1 MAKPASPSPCI
12 CKTSCAIATV
22 FLIYM
27 IYKLFMVDKSGVM
40 KDFSNTLSPSLFK
53 TYTGIISERRS
64 IYFQGYLVGFLLSM
78 VVIAYYY
85 FSKNTKITKLTM
97 LCSVIAITFVVSYF
111 YYILHPKS
119 DWMIKHLQSSRQREA
134 WLKVY
139 RYMQVQCHL
148 GFGLGIVAVFL
159 YGNSVCK

>member
-1 MAKPASPSPCI
+1 MAKSNPCI
-12 CKTSCAIATV
+12 CKTSCAIATI
-22 FLIYM
+22 FLISM
-27 IYKLFMVDKSGVM
+27 IYKLLMVDKSGVM
-40 KDFSNTLSPSLFK
+40 KNFSKTLSPSLLK

-78 VVIAYYY
+78 GVIAYYY
-85 FSKNTKITKLTM
+85 FSENNKMLNKLTM

-119 DWMIKHLQSSRQREA
+119 DWMVKHLQTKAQREA

-139 RYMQVQCHL
+139 RHMQVQCHM
-148 GFGLGIVAVFL
+148 GFGLGLVAVFL
-159 YGNSVCK
+159 YGTSVCK